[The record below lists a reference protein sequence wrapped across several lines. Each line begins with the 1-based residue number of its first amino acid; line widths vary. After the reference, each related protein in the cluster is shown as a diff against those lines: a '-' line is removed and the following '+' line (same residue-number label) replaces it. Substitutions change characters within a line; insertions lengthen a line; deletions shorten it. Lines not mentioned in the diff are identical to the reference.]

1 MQNVLSGN
9 HPDQRSFML
18 FMGISLAGHAAV
30 FLFMILFSG
39 FPGCDSRTVPEGVI
53 RVDLVSLPDTGDG
66 RPAPPAAASR
76 SSAPKPAA
84 AKAPLFEKPAQ
95 GPEPAVSVSDKK
107 RSDRVKT
114 SLKKKTF
121 DSQQILQDALDSLK
135 EKVDKKETPDPL
147 SEALSR
153 LRRQV
158 DEEGAGGGGKAG
170 GQGAPRDRL
179 TALDIY
185 KLEIRY
191 HILENW
197 VYSRQ
202 LAGKDQDLKAAIGI
216 TIAAD
221 GRITDIWYDGR
232 SGNRY
237 FDESA
242 YKAVLKSDPLPALPK
257 GYETYTV
264 GLEFTPSD
272 IPDGQGQ

>member
-1 MQNVLSGN
+1 MFFV
-9 HPDQRSFML
+9 
-18 FMGISLAGHAAV
+18 GISLACHAAV
-30 FLFMILFSG
+30 FLLMIIFSG
-39 FPGCDSRTVPEGVI
+39 FPGCDSRTVSEGVI
-53 RVDLVSLPDTGDG
+53 RVDLVSLPDAGEG
-66 RPAPPAAASR
+66 RPAAPAAASR
-76 SSAPKPAA
+76 SSAPKQAA
-84 AKAPLFEKPAQ
+84 AKAPLFEKPAD
-95 GPEPAVSVSDKK
+95 GPEPVVGVSDKK
-107 RSDRVKT
+107 GPARVKT

-121 DSQQILQDALDSLK
+121 DSQQILQESLDSLQ
-135 EKVDKKETPDPL
+135 EKVDTGEEPDSL

-158 DEEGAGGGGKAG
+158 DEGEAREGGGGTG

-197 VYSRQ
+197 VYSRR

-221 GRITDIWYDGR
+221 GKITDIWYDRR
-232 SGNRY
+232 SGNQY

-242 YKAVLKSDPLPALPK
+242 YKAVLKSDRLPALPE

-272 IPDGQGQ
+272 IPAGQRR